1 LRAQCLQR
9 LQSPRMDLCH
19 VPATREKG
27 WYLALMAPNVKG
39 PNYAWLDPSRLYCHP
54 QGLQDCLADLL
65 QPFQGDAIDMVAGID
80 AMGFI
85 LGAAAAATL
94 RKGFLAIRKAG
105 HLCVQTEAQPYSDYS
120 GRQKLMELRTDAI
133 SPGEPGVLPSW
144 GAAGWARGTHAQPL
158 PTPGLRILLVDQWVE
173 TGGTMRAAI
182 ELVER
187 LGGPLCVPTGVA
199 AICMENSEGG
209 KWIQERY
216 KCSHCVPPRLQP
228 HFDQHQ

>member
-1 LRAQCLQR
+1 LHAQCLQR

-54 QGLQDCLADLL
+54 QGLQDCVADLL

-94 RKGFLAIRKAG
+94 QKGFLAIRKAG
-105 HLCVQTEAQPYSDYS
+105 HLCVQTVAQPYSDYS
-120 GRQKLMELRTDAI
+120 GREKVMEVRTDAI
-133 SPGEPGVLPSW
+133 S
-144 GAAGWARGTHAQPL
+144 
-158 PTPGLRILLVDQWVE
+158 PGLRILLVDQWVE

-187 LGGPLCVPTGVA
+187 LGGVVAAPLCAPTGVA

-228 HFDQHQ
+228 RFDQHQ

>member
-1 LRAQCLQR
+1 
-9 LQSPRMDLCH
+9 MDLCH

-54 QGLQDCLADLL
+54 QGLQDCVADLL

-94 RKGFLAIRKAG
+94 QKGFLAIRKAG
-105 HLCVQTEAQPYSDYS
+105 HLCVQTVAQPYTDYS
-120 GRQKLMELRTDAI
+120 GREKVMEVRTDAI
-133 SPGEPGVLPSW
+133 SSGEPVGCSPFLGWLPAW
-144 GAAGWARGTHAQPL
+144 AGDTHPQPL
-158 PTPGLRILLVDQWVE
+158 PPPGMRILLVDQWVE

-187 LGGPLCVPTGVA
+187 LGGVVAVCVPTGVA

-228 HFDQHQ
+228 RFDQHQ